1 MFAGQILQQLVKLLT
16 ASFNENSLI
25 IFVRTQ
31 LEADLHKDFVGKN
44 QPLTD
49 QIAQLIAKL
58 DEGGRLLFFVD
69 KFIESRP
76 DLQTDTDAK
85 SILDAARLAITQPAP
100 SSSDNIAAVRSGV
113 EAVASNMQVDAV
125 RTIVAESLPSISSS
139 TT

>member
-58 DEGGRLLFFVD
+58 DEGGACCYSS
-69 KFIESRP
+69 INSSNHAQTSRRIP
-76 DLQTDTDAK
+76 MQRVF
-85 SILDAARLAITQPAP
+85 SMPPA
-100 SSSDNIAAVRSGV
+100 
-113 EAVASNMQVDAV
+113 
-125 RTIVAESLPSISSS
+125 
-139 TT
+139 